1 MYLRG
6 LAAELGYGMVRYDPL
21 GLGESTQIPEETI
34 EFKVIIFIIFIVAS
48 FVIQFLDI
56 WTRLYIFIQN
66 T

>member
-34 EFKVIIFIIFIVAS
+34 EFKVTILYYFYCGLICHKI
-48 FVIQFLDI
+48 LDI